1 MVGPARR
8 REALVHLRQSLDV
21 SERRACRATK
31 QPRSTQRYRLKRLDK
46 DKELLEEI
54 LRLPAKEK
62 RAGYRTAWRHLRR
75 NGWEVNP
82 KRVHRIWKR
91 EGLRLPL
98 KSHKRRRLEGAD
110 QGTQR
115 LGTNRRNHVWSYDFV
130 FDQTEGGRRLKWL
143 VVLDEYTRECLGLE
157 VEHAMGARQVV
168 GILEKLVAERGA
180 PEFIRSDNGPEF
192 VAREVREWIQSQGFK
207 TFYIQPGAPW
217 QNSYTENFNARFRDE
232 FLNVELFSS
241 KLEAK
246 VLERI

>member
-1 MVGPARR
+1 MRGSGAERRWNSHEKEKTHTPEEIIKKLREAEGLIAAGKGVEDAPEAIRGRPDARQGDLEGNRGGKMVGPARR

-130 FDQTEGGRRLKWL
+130 FDQTERSRPRRGLA
-143 VVLDEYTRECLGLE
+143 RSSLGAGQCSFLL
-157 VEHAMGARQVV
+157 GC
-168 GILEKLVAERGA
+168 
-180 PEFIRSDNGPEF
+180 D
-192 VAREVREWIQSQGFK
+192 K
-207 TFYIQPGAPW
+207 THP
-217 QNSYTENFNARFRDE
+217 T
-232 FLNVELFSS
+232 
-241 KLEAK
+241 KTHT
-246 VLERI
+246 